1 MGDELERRI
10 ADLRAQ
16 LENTE
21 ALICG
26 VEGALESAERRLN
39 EAQVAYDQAN
49 AIWGQVQVAERRSS
63 TFSGQGAQWRPSL
76 VVPLEEQ
83 TGASS
88 AQARDAFHQTRS
100 ALRVALTAY
109 TELAKRRSNL
119 RLDQR
124 ALQTRI
130 DVLEAELARTKA
142 HE

>member
-49 AIWGQVQVAERRSS
+49 AI
-63 TFSGQGAQWRPSL
+63 
-76 VVPLEEQ
+76 
-83 TGASS
+83 
-88 AQARDAFHQTRS
+88 
-100 ALRVALTAY
+100 
-109 TELAKRRSNL
+109 
-119 RLDQR
+119 
-124 ALQTRI
+124 
-130 DVLEAELARTKA
+130 
-142 HE
+142 